1 MGPSESI
8 VQALTS
14 RHCKAPCAQR
24 CSLWPLTDLYCCLPA
39 QLYLTLCDPL
49 ACSMPGFPVLHC
61 LRSFVQTHVHWV
73 DDAIQPF
80 YPLSPPSPPALN
92 LAQCLESAVCIMWPK
107 YWRFS
112 FSISPSNGYSE
123 LISFRIEWF
132 EYCVKRLLFSWVC
145 WIKHRLLLCDLAC
158 LHSSWHSLG
167 DFIWTLP
174 RILVLE
180 FFGNKAHCKWLP
192 GPRCASFQ
200 ALISIAS
207 YRARPPSKCRSV
219 EPVLFLCKVSVRI
232 ANLLFWNM
240 IGESFCGMWGLSV
253 VVWRERVALKIS
265 EWENL
270 LLLEHL

>member
-1 MGPSESI
+1 MLRDVHSGPCQIRVVVHLLSCI
-8 VQALTS
+8 WLFATPWPAACQA
-14 RHCKAPCAQR
+14 
-24 CSLWPLTDLYCCLPA
+24 SLSFTV
-39 QLYLTLCDPL
+39 
-49 ACSMPGFPVLHC
+49 F
-61 LRSFVQTHVHWV
+61 RSFVQTRVHWV

-80 YPLSPPSPPALN
+80 YPLSPASPPALN

-107 YWRFS
+107 YWRFG
-112 FSISPSNGYSE
+112 FSISPSNGYSG

-132 EYCVKRLLFSWVC
+132 EYCVRRLLFSWVC

-174 RILVLE
+174 RIWVLE
-180 FFGNKAHCKWLP
+180 FFGNKARCKWLP
-192 GPRCASFQ
+192 GPQCASFQ
-200 ALISIAS
+200 ALVSIAS
-207 YRARPPSKCRSV
+207 YRARPPSKCRSA

-253 VVWRERVALKIS
+253 VVWEGGS
-265 EWENL
+265 GTED
-270 LLLEHL
+270 